1 MVTRQTKYVLALI
14 ACIASGAAWAQAPTV
29 IHYRGHLDV
38 PTVVPAG
45 TVQRDLTF
53 NLYEVEFG
61 GSPVWTETQTLDI
74 YDGNFAVLLGT
85 MNAVQPAMF
94 AGEYRY
100 LGVVVGSS
108 DELTPRQRIASV
120 PYAMQAVNSATAQ
133 AAFQAQSAVHA
144 DDADTLGGGAAYT
157 STQGLHLVPG
167 GSAEKVYIDGS
178 VDAQQNIITHGS
190 FLATEGAYFG
200 RSTVDTGSVV
210 RINENDSSESHSTL
224 DRLRVTTSRRIT
236 PYAAITLWHLVVSED
251 GYVGINTNNPQAPL
265 DVNGAIYQRGSVLHA
280 DYVFEDDYEMVSI
293 EEHAEKMWEGKH
305 LPAVPPRKVD
315 DEGREIIELGS
326 QNCGILEEL
335 EIAHIY
341 IQQLNQRIAQLEKE
355 IRSLQQASQ
364 E

>member
-14 ACIASGAAWAQAPTV
+14 AFIVSGAAWAQAPTV

-61 GSPVWTETQTLDI
+61 GSPIWTETQTLDI

-85 MNAVQPAMF
+85 INAVQPAIF

-120 PYAMQAVNSATAQ
+120 PYAMQSVYSASSETAL
-133 AAFQAQSAVHA
+133 QAQSAVHA

-167 GSAEKVYIDGS
+167 GSAETVYIDGS
-178 VDAQQNIITHGS
+178 VDAQENIITHGS
-190 FLATEGAYFG
+190 FLATEGVYIG
-200 RSTVDTGSVV
+200 RSTVDTSCVC
-210 RINENDSSESHSTL
+210 RINENDTSTSHSTL
-224 DRLRVTTSRRIT
+224 DRLRVTTTRRYNNIPIT
-236 PYAAITLWHLVVSED
+236 IYHLVVSED

-315 DEGREIIELGS
+315 DEGREIVELGS

-341 IQQLNQRIAQLEKE
+341 IEQLNQRIAQLEKA
-355 IRSLQQASQ
+355 IQSLQQASQ